1 MNTQLLKNG
10 AQRVFLFFYLFYK
23 LSLAMFCRPEMY
35 ENTREKQS
43 LIHIILNHIIFL
55 VSQHFS

>member
-43 LIHIILNHIIFL
+43 LILKKKKSPII
-55 VSQHFS
+55 